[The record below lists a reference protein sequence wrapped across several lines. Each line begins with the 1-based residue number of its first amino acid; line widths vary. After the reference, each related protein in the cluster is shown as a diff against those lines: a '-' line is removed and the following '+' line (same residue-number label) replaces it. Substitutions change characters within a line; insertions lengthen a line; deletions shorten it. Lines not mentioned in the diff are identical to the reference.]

1 MVQIIIHFVDW
12 LFIVLHLLVDVANA
26 VHANYSVGSVFT
38 LFPLRLFFIAHISY
52 IIVIVTAQ
60 MAFDFAELV
69 FDVTH
74 FFVEQINI
82 FDVVENIFL
91 VLACPILQLFDQLQQ
106 VLFLLR
112 AHLLLLD
119 GDGWFRLDCHFGVL
133 LWLGMHLFWLM
144 IVIMMIIFLHCRHP
158 IAEGTEFGCKIVMV
172 GVEILEAVHEDLKVL
187 YHDFIIEIALYLH
200 SHRFLE
206 LDLAELLH
214 I

>member
-1 MVQIIIHFVDW
+1 M
-12 LFIVLHLLVDVANA
+12 HLLVDVANA

-82 FDVVENIFL
+82 FNVVENIFL

-119 GDGWFRLDCHFGVL
+119 GDG
-133 LWLGMHLFWLM
+133 
-144 IVIMMIIFLHCRHP
+144 
-158 IAEGTEFGCKIVMV
+158 
-172 GVEILEAVHEDLKVL
+172 
-187 YHDFIIEIALYLH
+187 
-200 SHRFLE
+200 
-206 LDLAELLH
+206 
-214 I
+214 